1 MNTKTLQSLSISLS
15 LLPFATAVKA
25 QVQQVPTPTK
35 PNIIMILADDLG
47 YSQLGCYGS
56 EINTPHLDSLAANGI
71 RFTQFHNTAKSF
83 PSRACL
89 LTGLYAQQCGMGDN
103 PASIVNS
110 ISLGDML
117 KTAGY
122 TTLFSGK
129 NHSTTPLFGF
139 GFDHACE
146 FLGGSTNHLNPGPQ
160 RPGEAYP
167 IDKGKVGSY
176 ATFNFDGVT
185 NKAFVTPAGYYSSN
199 FYTDEAI
206 KMINNNPA
214 EKPFFLYLAYQ
225 APHDP
230 LQALEVDIAKYRGKY
245 RAGYEAVRL
254 ARWKKMKNI
263 GIVDSTMTLSA
274 PTYGAWPTIDT
285 LQAKE
290 DARMAV
296 MSAMV
301 DNIDQNIGKLI
312 EVLKQR
318 GQLEN
323 TLIMFASDNGACTE
337 GSEANLKS
345 TGALAFNVA
354 NTGGADKIG
363 SVGYYAYPGESW
375 PNVCNTPYRLYKND
389 SYEGGICTPFIA
401 FWPAAMTKKGV
412 INNTAQHF
420 IDIMPTLKEI
430 SGGSYPTNFRSQ
442 QIVPMQGRSFLPIL
456 QTGTDSTRIKPIF
469 WQWAN
474 GTAIR
479 VDNWKAVST
488 VAKAN
493 GISTTVYQL
502 FDMSKDRNETNDLIK
517 VNPAKFNELKA
528 LYDNWIATA
537 RTPLLTNVIEPKSK
551 KTQNYFYPIP
561 SKAPV
566 YWSHI
571 DGVDRVEI
579 SNLGGSTL
587 KIIEHPA
594 EDFVDISNLN
604 NGIYFIKLYKNREM
618 IVSQKIIK
626 E

>member
-1 MNTKTLQSLSISLS
+1 MNTKTLQSLSLSLT
-15 LLPFATAVKA
+15 LLPFTSTVVKA
-25 QVQQVPTPTK
+25 QLQQAPTPTK

-89 LTGLYAQQCGMGDN
+89 LTGVYAQQCGMGDN
-103 PASIVNS
+103 PAAMINS

-117 KTAGY
+117 QTAGY

-129 NHSTTPLFGF
+129 NHSLTPLYGF
-139 GFDHACE
+139 GFDHTCE
-146 FLGGSTNHLNPGPQ
+146 LLGGSTNHLNPGPQ
-160 RPGEAYP
+160 RAGEPYP
-167 IDKGKVGSY
+167 IDKGRVGTYSR
-176 ATFNFDGVT
+176 FNFDAVT
-185 NKAFVTPAGYYSSN
+185 DRALVTPAGFYSTN

-206 KMINNNPA
+206 KMISNKPA
-214 EKPFFLYLAYQ
+214 DKPFFLYLSYQ

-230 LQALEVDIAKYRGKY
+230 LQALEQDIVKYRGKY
-245 RAGYEAVRL
+245 RVGYEAIRK
-254 ARWKKMKNI
+254 ARWQKMKNI

-274 PTYGAWPTIDT
+274 PTYLAWPTVDS

-301 DNIDQNIGKLI
+301 DCIDQNIGKL
-312 EVLKQR
+312 VNKLKEM
-318 GQLEN
+318 GQLDN

-337 GSEANLKS
+337 GSENNLKS
-345 TGALAFNVA
+345 TGGLAFNVA
-354 NTGGADKIG
+354 NIGGADKIG
-363 SVGYYAYPGESW
+363 SIGYYAYPGESW

-401 FWPAAMTKKGV
+401 FWPAAMTNKGV
-412 INNTAQHF
+412 INNTAHHF

-430 SGGSYPTNFRSQ
+430 SGGTYPTSFRGQ
-442 QIVPMQGRSFLPIL
+442 EIVPMQGRSFLPIL
-456 QTGTDSTRIKPIF
+456 QTGTDSARIKPIF
-469 WQWAN
+469 WQWSA

-479 VDNWKAVST
+479 VGNWKAVSLT
-488 VAKAN
+488 VKN
-493 GISTTVYQL
+493 VPVYQL
-502 FDMSKDRNETNDLIK
+502 FDMDKDRNETNDLIK

-537 RTPLLTNVIEPKSK
+537 RTPITNVIETKQASK
-551 KTQNYFYPIP
+551 QASFYPVP

-571 DGVDRVEI
+571 EGVDKVEI
-579 SNLGGSTL
+579 SNLSGSTMQM
-587 KIIEHPA
+587 IENPTQ
-594 EDFVDISNLN
+594 DFVDISNLN
-604 NGIYFIKLYKNREM
+604 KGIYFIKLYKNKE
-618 IVSQKIIK
+618 IVASQKIIK